1 MLKGQLFRYFKKYIT
16 NNELGELVVT
26 KIFRNC
32 LKISLCILAMCVHK
46 DCVSVIQLIMLSV

>member
-1 MLKGQLFRYFKKYIT
+1 MLKGQLFQYFKKYIT

-46 DCVSVIQLIMLSV
+46 DYVSVIQLIMSV